1 MTHLPD
7 SWCDGG
13 SISDHRDCVCIC
25 CWFMDYPPSPLSQ
38 KESQAQT
45 RQMLAGYWWTER
57 GLHPYTTVTTQWS
70 S

>member
-1 MTHLPD
+1 
-7 SWCDGG
+7 
-13 SISDHRDCVCIC
+13 
-25 CWFMDYPPSPLSQ
+25 MDYPPSPLSQ

-57 GLHPYTTVTTQWS
+57 GLHPYTTITTQWS